1 MKNTIFALAIMTGMI
16 SFTSCGSNSPKTETP
31 AVDSTSVTDST
42 SHATDTTSVITDSTS
57 VK

>member
-16 SFTSCGSNSPKTETP
+16 SFTSCGGNFSNPNVPT
-31 AVDSTSVTDST
+31 VDSTSVTDST
-42 SHATDTTSVITDSTS
+42 SHAADTTSVITDSAS

>member
-1 MKNTIFALAIMTGMI
+1 MKNTIFAMAIMAVMI

-31 AVDSTSVTDST
+31 AVDLTSVTDST
-42 SHATDTTSVITDSTS
+42 SHETDTTSVIADSTS